1 MQCEFRV
8 LGVYDHERCV
18 TQVTGLTPDIY
29 GLHGHPI
36 LSDRHIVTV
45 QNIYGDGV
53 DTQVTITCLPGG
65 PNWPNLSRQ

>member
-29 GLHGHPI
+29 GLQGHPI
-36 LSDRHIVTV
+36 LTNRIFVTV

-65 PNWPNLSRQ
+65 PNWP